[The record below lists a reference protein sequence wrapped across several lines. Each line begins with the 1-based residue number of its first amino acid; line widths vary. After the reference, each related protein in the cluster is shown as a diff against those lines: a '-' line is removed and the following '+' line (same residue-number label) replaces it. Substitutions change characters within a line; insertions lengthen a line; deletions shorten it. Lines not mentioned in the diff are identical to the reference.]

1 MPLRILFLYFMFP
14 IHLINAQPAGEDD
27 FLTVLVKS
35 MYIKD
40 FHLQDTTKL
49 WNVQFAVGS
58 NYLRKNT
65 SIYDNFLS
73 GLQYDIK
80 LLFRFN
86 KKPELIDAAIGIQ
99 YSEFSF
105 NMINQ
110 YPNISAAGITF
121 EPNVYSNTNFNRVK
135 IRSINFPI
143 MFYVF
148 KRNIR
153 FLNKFKLGMGV
164 VPGINFKK
172 GIQKTIYE
180 IDDEKHTL
188 REVSDFNLPRFRGG
202 ILFELYFNNLFL
214 YYEYGVN
221 VGAASKNFTNGI
233 NKVGFGYAF

>member
-1 MPLRILFLYFMFP
+1 MKKILFVLLFGMATTS
-14 IHLINAQPAGEDD
+14 IHAQSVEDDD
-27 FLTVLVKS
+27 FLLTVVKS
-35 MYIKD
+35 LYIKD
-40 FHLQDTTKL
+40 FHLLDTSKL
-49 WNVQFAVGS
+49 WIVQFGVGS

-86 KKPELIDAAIGIQ
+86 KKPGLIDAAIGIQ
-99 YSEFSF
+99 YSEHSF
-105 NMINQ
+105 NMIDQ
-110 YPNISAAGITF
+110 YANISTTGITF

-143 MFYVF
+143 MLYALNR
-148 KRNIR
+148 KIR

-180 IDDEKHTL
+180 IDDEEHTL
-188 REVSDFNLPRFRGG
+188 KEVSDFNLPRFRGG

-214 YYEYGVN
+214 YYEYGIN
-221 VGAASKNFTNGI
+221 IGAASKNFTNGI
-233 NKVGFGYAF
+233 NKVGLGFAF

>member
-1 MPLRILFLYFMFP
+1 MKKILFVLLFGMATTS
-14 IHLINAQPAGEDD
+14 IHAQHGGEED

-40 FHLQDTTKL
+40 YHLLDTSTL
-49 WNVQFAVGS
+49 WNVQFGVGS

-65 SIYDNFLS
+65 SVYDNFLS

-105 NMINQ
+105 NTINQ
-110 YPNISAAGITF
+110 YANISDAGITF

-143 MFYVF
+143 MLYALNR
-148 KRNIR
+148 KIR
-153 FLNKFKLGMGV
+153 F
-164 VPGINFKK
+164 
-172 GIQKTIYE
+172 
-180 IDDEKHTL
+180 
-188 REVSDFNLPRFRGG
+188 
-202 ILFELYFNNLFL
+202 
-214 YYEYGVN
+214 
-221 VGAASKNFTNGI
+221 
-233 NKVGFGYAF
+233 

>member
-1 MPLRILFLYFMFP
+1 
-14 IHLINAQPAGEDD
+14 
-27 FLTVLVKS
+27 
-35 MYIKD
+35 
-40 FHLQDTTKL
+40 
-49 WNVQFAVGS
+49 VGS

-65 SIYDNFLS
+65 SVYDNFLS

-86 KKPELIDAAIGIQ
+86 KKPGLIDAAIGIQ
-99 YSEFSF
+99 YSEHSF
-105 NMINQ
+105 NMIDQ
-110 YPNISAAGITF
+110 YANISTTGITF

-143 MFYVF
+143 MLYALNR
-148 KRNIR
+148 KIR

-180 IDDEKHTL
+180 IDDEEHTL
-188 REVSDFNLPRFRGG
+188 KEVSDFNLPRFRGG

-214 YYEYGVN
+214 YYEYGIN
-221 VGAASKNFTNGI
+221 IGAASKNFTNGI
-233 NKVGFGYAF
+233 NKVGLGFAF

>member
-1 MPLRILFLYFMFP
+1 MSLRKLLLFFLLFVQSV
-14 IHLINAQPAGEDD
+14 NAQSVEDED
-27 FLTVLVKS
+27 FLETILKSLYINNYHVL
-35 MYIKD
+35 
-40 FHLQDTTKL
+40 DTASI
-49 WNVQFAVGS
+49 WNVQFGVGS
-58 NYLRKNT
+58 SYFTKNN

-105 NMINQ
+105 NTINQ
-110 YPNISAAGITF
+110 YANISDAGITF

-143 MFYVF
+143 MLYALNR
-148 KRNIR
+148 KIR

-214 YYEYGVN
+214 YYEYGIN
-221 VGAASKNFTNGI
+221 IGAASKNFTNGI
-233 NKVGFGYAF
+233 NKVGLGFAF

>member
-1 MPLRILFLYFMFP
+1 F
-14 IHLINAQPAGEDD
+14 G
-27 FLTVLVKS
+27 
-35 MYIKD
+35 
-40 FHLQDTTKL
+40 
-49 WNVQFAVGS
+49 VGS

-65 SIYDNFLS
+65 SVYDNFLS

-105 NMINQ
+105 NTINQ
-110 YPNISAAGITF
+110 YANISDAGITF

-143 MFYVF
+143 MLYALNR
-148 KRNIR
+148 KIR

-180 IDDEKHTL
+180 IDDEEHTL
-188 REVSDFNLPRFRGG
+188 KEVSDFNLPRFRGG

-214 YYEYGVN
+214 YYEYGIN
-221 VGAASKNFTNGI
+221 IGAASKNFTNGI
-233 NKVGFGYAF
+233 NKVGLGFAF

>member
-40 FHLQDTTKL
+40 FHLQDTSKL

-110 YPNISAAGITF
+110 YANISAAGITF
-121 EPNVYSNTNFNRVK
+121 EPNVYSNTNFN
-135 IRSINFPI
+135 
-143 MFYVF
+143 
-148 KRNIR
+148 
-153 FLNKFKLGMGV
+153 
-164 VPGINFKK
+164 
-172 GIQKTIYE
+172 
-180 IDDEKHTL
+180 
-188 REVSDFNLPRFRGG
+188 
-202 ILFELYFNNLFL
+202 
-214 YYEYGVN
+214 
-221 VGAASKNFTNGI
+221 
-233 NKVGFGYAF
+233 